1 MRPLSKF
8 FFEIVDFQVLLIQ
21 NHQITKKHI
30 FFKIAHMHLK
40 LGQMQDVRA
49 LFDEKKYFLK
59 IPIFD
64 VDTAIRKFS
73 KIPHFLRIF
82 NL

>member
-1 MRPLSKF
+1 MKLQKR
-8 FFEIVDFQVLLIQ
+8 D
-21 NHQITKKHI
+21 I
-30 FFKIAHMHLK
+30 FFKIGHMHLK

-82 NL
+82 DL

>member
-1 MRPLSKF
+1 
-8 FFEIVDFQVLLIQ
+8 
-21 NHQITKKHI
+21 
-30 FFKIAHMHLK
+30 MHLK

-49 LFDEKKYFLK
+49 LFDEKKIVLK

-73 KIPHFLRIF
+73 KIAHFLRIF
-82 NL
+82 DL